1 MLNEFCLFDGLVSS
15 DKIQNMVRME
25 KHIDITMFWMGDRLV
40 EIKSN
45 GIIYVSL
52 VLLIFSKQFIEYQ

>member
-25 KHIDITMFWMGDRLV
+25 KHVEILVRTIREKHIDITMFWMGDRLV
-40 EIKSN
+40 EIIS
-45 GIIYVSL
+45 I
-52 VLLIFSKQFIEYQ
+52 